1 MIVPPASVQAFGGR
15 FVDCTLEKGLSGAH
29 SRRMGQGVATIVGAG
44 LIALAILVTNHWE
57 IIPGGP
63 NSIAATIRLNRW
75 TGAIDVCSI
84 SAKSTTGSNAS
95 SLQLTCNVQ

>member
-1 MIVPPASVQAFGGR
+1 LIPTPAGKRSAGGL
-15 FVDCTLEKGLSGAH
+15 VDCMLEKGPSGAH

-63 NSIAATIRLNRW
+63 NSIAATIRLNRR

-95 SLQLTCNVQ
+95 GLQLTCNVQ